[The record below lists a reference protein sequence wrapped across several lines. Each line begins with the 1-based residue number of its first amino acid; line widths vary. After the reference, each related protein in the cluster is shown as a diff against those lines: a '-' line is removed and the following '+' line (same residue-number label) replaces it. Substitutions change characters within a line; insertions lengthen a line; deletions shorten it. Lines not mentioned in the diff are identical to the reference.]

1 MATHHKQS
9 ASLNLT
15 HEQRGFEIMSVLM
28 WFGLFWLSEG
38 GCVRL
43 LWRWVCG
50 QKAHNGVLQR
60 TERISNN
67 ASSLT
72 RSLSRIAVSD
82 YTGISFHFSRWRRR
96 RHRSTLTVCRI
107 IRLAVGGYTPARS
120 LLHHLSPAHL
130 ILPHPYIFPTVP
142 HFGSSVIKRVV
153 GLLCTQHHCC
163 ARCRGLETQLN
174 TV

>member
-1 MATHHKQS
+1 MATNRKQS
-9 ASLNLT
+9 AALNLT
-15 HEQRGFEIMSVLM
+15 LEQRGFEIMSVLM
-28 WFGLFWLSEG
+28 WFVLFWLSEG

-50 QKAHNGVLQR
+50 QKAHDGVLQR

-72 RSLSRIAVSD
+72 HSLSLASPSRTILE
-82 YTGISFHFSRWRRR
+82 YHFTS
-96 RHRSTLTVCRI
+96 
-107 IRLAVGGYTPARS
+107 VGGDADGTEA
-120 LLHHLSPAHL
+120 LSPSVESFGSPSVGTPPPAPSS
-130 ILPHPYIFPTVP
+130 ILPLPYISPTVP
-142 HFGSSVIKRVV
+142 HFRSSAIMRVV